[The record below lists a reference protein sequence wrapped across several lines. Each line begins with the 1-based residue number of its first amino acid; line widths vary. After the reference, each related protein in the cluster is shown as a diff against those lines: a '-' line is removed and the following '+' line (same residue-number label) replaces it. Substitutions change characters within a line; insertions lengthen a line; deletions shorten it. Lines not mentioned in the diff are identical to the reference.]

1 MKRAIG
7 YLSLALAVFL
17 FSLLMLYIGFRSP
30 AKNGADSP
38 FIRMTVC
45 TLMCIIAISFFT
57 RYIHPVTGLAGLDSA
72 WLNLGFTAAILLA
85 VFAEFVTFGSS
96 PVEPYMETLAEKVG
110 VSKSTIA
117 KWENGYVD
125 NMRQNRVAK
134 LAEIFGVSPTYI
146 MGYDES
152 DRNIGETITS
162 NDVALVA
169 TKGEF
174 NFRHPSL
181 PELLKPKHDEVLND
195 DDKEILD
202 MVRQLPQDKKELTR
216 NMIKAFLQNPCS
228 VVLRTS

>member
-85 VFAEFVTFGSS
+85 VFAEFVSFGSS
-96 PVEPYMETLAEKVG
+96 PVEPYMEALAEKAQGNFGESFYRYIKYVFMG
-110 VSKSTIA
+110 GQLVIA
-117 KWENGYVD
+117 VRTFIHSAFLG
-125 NMRQNRVAK
+125 
-134 LAEIFGVSPTYI
+134 
-146 MGYDES
+146 
-152 DRNIGETITS
+152 
-162 NDVALVA
+162 
-169 TKGEF
+169 
-174 NFRHPSL
+174 
-181 PELLKPKHDEVLND
+181 LLKAIMKHAD
-195 DDKEILD
+195 
-202 MVRQLPQDKKELTR
+202 
-216 NMIKAFLQNPCS
+216 
-228 VVLRTS
+228 

>member
-85 VFAEFVTFGSS
+85 VFTEFVNFGSS
-96 PVEPYMETLAEKVG
+96 PVEPYMETLAEKAQGNFGESFYRYIKYVFMG
-110 VSKSTIA
+110 GQLVIA
-117 KWENGYVD
+117 VRTFIHSAFLG
-125 NMRQNRVAK
+125 
-134 LAEIFGVSPTYI
+134 
-146 MGYDES
+146 
-152 DRNIGETITS
+152 
-162 NDVALVA
+162 
-169 TKGEF
+169 
-174 NFRHPSL
+174 
-181 PELLKPKHDEVLND
+181 LLKAIMKHAD
-195 DDKEILD
+195 
-202 MVRQLPQDKKELTR
+202 
-216 NMIKAFLQNPCS
+216 
-228 VVLRTS
+228 